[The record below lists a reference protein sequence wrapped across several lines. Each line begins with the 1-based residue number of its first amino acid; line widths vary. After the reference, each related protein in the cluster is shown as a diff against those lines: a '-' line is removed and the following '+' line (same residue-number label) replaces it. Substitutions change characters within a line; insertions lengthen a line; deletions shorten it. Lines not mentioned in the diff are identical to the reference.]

1 MQPTCQVVSST
12 PSPAANG
19 DHVKLTPEDRKFEVA
34 SLEADRE
41 LNGVTRRRRRDRL
54 GNVLL
59 ALTDGDHPTAALR
72 QCWALAQ
79 SMKTDL
85 HILQVL
91 PPEGHFV
98 PVVADL
104 DLVQTTRRVERC
116 LAAARATKLWCDDVL
131 PEPLS
136 PKRLRIRI
144 GTFIQDAACRA
155 AEVDAGL
162 IVLAPSTG
170 RLGTTATSLAHA
182 ASCPVLVARTS
193 VPEATLLAATDL
205 EDEDYWVLR
214 KAVELG
220 EQLKAPVVAVHNVSC
235 LPTAFNLELTP
246 AALAARERSG
256 GKETPALRLVRASA
270 RLDTPIETVLSTE
283 IDPVDAILDQA
294 RVHDARMIVVGT
306 RRRRSL
312 GLGMTRSVP
321 AEVVNRSD
329 RSVLVTPFK
338 RDS

>member
-1 MQPTCQVVSST
+1 M
-12 PSPAANG
+12 
-19 DHVKLTPEDRKFEVA
+19 KLTPDDHKFEVA
-34 SLEADRE
+34 SAEAERE
-41 LNGVTRRRRRDRL
+41 LKGTQRSRRRARL

-72 QCWALAQ
+72 QCSALAE
-79 SMKTDL
+79 SLNADL
-85 HILQVL
+85 HVLQVL
-91 PPEGHFV
+91 PPEGTFA

-116 LAAARATKLWCDDVL
+116 LEAARSTKLWCDDVL
-131 PEPLS
+131 TEPLS

-144 GTFIQDAACRA
+144 GSFIEDSASRA
-155 AEVDAGL
+155 VEVDAGL

-170 RLGTTATSLAHA
+170 RLGTTATALAHA

-220 EQLKAPVVAVHNVSC
+220 ERLKAPVVAVHNVSC
-235 LPTAFNLELTP
+235 LPATLSLELTP
-246 AALAARERSG
+246 CAEGSRDQPDVN
-256 GKETPALRLVRASA
+256 ETRALRLVHASEK
-270 RLDTPIETVLSTE
+270 LDAPIETVVSTE
-283 IDPVDAILDQA
+283 VDPVDAILDQA
-294 RVHDARMIVVGT
+294 QVHDAHTIVVGT
-306 RRRRSL
+306 RPRRPL
-312 GLGMTRSVP
+312 GRRIARSVA

-338 RDS
+338 LES